1 MHAMWVHGHAAQSEL
16 AAKRLL
22 QGDGVAYSGRP
33 DEELW
38 VHFAVPTPVIIA
50 DQRPAL
56 VRAFVLFRTE
66 GGAAIVKVGIWDGAR
81 LAAEFDD
88 LLLEGDHSQRLDEGN
103 TFVIGSPFPVF
114 WGIGISVLTRFGH
127 QTLSKAGCV
136 RFASAGAD
144 FE

>member
-1 MHAMWVHGHAAQSEL
+1 MYAMWVHGHAAQSQIANL
-16 AAKRLL
+16 RLL
-22 QGDGVAYSGRP
+22 EGDGVAYTGHL

-56 VRAFVLFRTE
+56 VRAFVLFRTG

-88 LLLEGDHSQRLDEGN
+88 LRLEGDHSQRLDDGN
-103 TFVIGSPFPVF
+103 TFMIANPFPVF
-114 WGIGISVLTRFGH
+114 WGIGISVLTRFGQ
-127 QTLSKAGCV
+127 QTGGDAGFV

-144 FE
+144 FQ